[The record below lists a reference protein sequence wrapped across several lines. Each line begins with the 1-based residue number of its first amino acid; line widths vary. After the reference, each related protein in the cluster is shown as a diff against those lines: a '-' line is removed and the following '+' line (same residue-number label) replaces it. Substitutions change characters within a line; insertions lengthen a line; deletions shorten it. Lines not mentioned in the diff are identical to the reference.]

1 VTKDK
6 KTENPIDE
14 ALKPQKVPDPKLIDV
29 MREIKTMQNEL
40 NVAIEAVKA
49 LGKDVID
56 SNQQTQGALTDL
68 AVKMSDLQGAFIRTV
83 SEKQLPT
90 VLSQPTAKRQPT
102 EGNSQFDPADLMN
115 HKGWKNRKQGEGNY
129 TKGSIEWGWD
139 FKDQFKPETLAA
151 LPIEIQGYS
160 FSLNGNI
167 VTAQKPRG
175 S

>member
-1 VTKDK
+1 MTKDK

-56 SNQQTQGALTDL
+56 NNQATQGALTDL
-68 AVKMSDLQGAFIRTV
+68 AVKMSDLQGAFIKTV
-83 SEKQLPT
+83 SN
-90 VLSQPTAKRQPT
+90 VSQQTQSSNDATKSQQ
-102 EGNSQFDPADLMN
+102 NQFDPADLME
-115 HKGWKNRKQGEGNY
+115 HEGWKNRKQGEGNY

-139 FKDQFKPETLAA
+139 FKTNFAPETLAA

-167 VTAQKPRG
+167 VTAQKLRG